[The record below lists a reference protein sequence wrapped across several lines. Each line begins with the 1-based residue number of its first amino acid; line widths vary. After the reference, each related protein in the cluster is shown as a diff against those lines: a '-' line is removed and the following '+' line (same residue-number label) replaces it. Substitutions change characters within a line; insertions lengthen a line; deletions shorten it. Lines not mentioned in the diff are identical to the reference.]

1 MNKKFKIFVGTAM
14 IIFFVAILFQL
25 VYAQKKAPEPLMLKL
40 EGVKF
45 PPVTFSHSVHTDKAK
60 VDCVA
65 CHHKDKNPK
74 EPGGCMP
81 CHDRNEVKNGA
92 PPIKDA
98 YHKNC
103 IDCHKESVVK
113 NVSAPTKCNDCHKK
127 Q

>member
-1 MNKKFKIFVGTAM
+1 MEKKYYAWM
-14 IIFFVAILFQL
+14 IVSLALLGFLFGSNTVL
-25 VYAQKKAPEPLMLKL
+25 AQKTAPDTITLQS
-40 EGVKF
+40 EGGKF
-45 PPVTFSHSVHTDKAK
+45 GPVPFPHKTHVEKEK
-60 VDCVA
+60 IDCSK

-103 IDCHKESVVK
+103 IDCHKQSVEK
-113 NVSAPTKCNDCHKK
+113 KVSAPTKCNECHKK

>member
-1 MNKKFKIFVGTAM
+1 
-14 IIFFVAILFQL
+14 
-25 VYAQKKAPEPLMLKL
+25 MLKL
-40 EGVKF
+40 DGAKF
-45 PPVTFSHSVHTDKAK
+45 PPVPFTHSVHTEKAK
-60 VDCVA
+60 ADCVV
-65 CHHKDKNPK
+65 CHHKDKDPK

-103 IDCHKESVVK
+103 IDCHKESVAKKV
-113 NVSAPTKCNDCHKK
+113 NAPTKCNECHKK

>member
-1 MNKKFKIFVGTAM
+1 MNKRFMALAGLAVIVV
-14 IIFFVAILFQL
+14 FVAILFQ
-25 VYAQKKAPEPLMLKL
+25 VAYAQKKPPEPLMLKL
-40 EGVKF
+40 DGAKF
-45 PPVTFSHSVHTDKAK
+45 PAVPFSHSLHTEKAK
-60 VDCVA
+60 ADCVV

-81 CHDRNEVKNGA
+81 CHDRNEVKDGA

-103 IDCHKESVVK
+103 IDCHKEFVAKKV
-113 NVSAPTKCNDCHKK
+113 NAPTKCNECHKK